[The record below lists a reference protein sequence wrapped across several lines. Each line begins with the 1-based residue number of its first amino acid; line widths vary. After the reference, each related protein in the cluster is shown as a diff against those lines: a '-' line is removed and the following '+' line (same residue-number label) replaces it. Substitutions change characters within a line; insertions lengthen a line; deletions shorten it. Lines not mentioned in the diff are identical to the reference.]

1 MINLKPLNK
10 YIKKENFKMETLKD
24 VRATLKPGD
33 LGAIVDLTD
42 PYFHVKIHMKSLK
55 YLQFIFE

>member
-1 MINLKPLNK
+1 
-10 YIKKENFKMETLKD
+10 METLKD

-42 PYFHVKIHMKSLK
+42 PYFHVKIHMKSRK